1 MNRIAELLPLPG
13 TVVVDVR
20 TPQEYS
26 EGHLAKSINIPL
38 AQLNSHMDELKRAG
52 KVIVC
57 CASGIR
63 SQKASILL
71 KQNQIDCLDGGSWLD
86 INKYSK
92 N

>member
-1 MNRIAELLPLPG
+1 MNKIAELLPLPG
-13 TVVVDVR
+13 TVVIDVR

-26 EGHLAKSINIPL
+26 DGHIAKSINIPL
-38 AQLNSHMDELKRAG
+38 GELSKHLEELKQAENI
-52 KVIVC
+52 IVC

-71 KQNQIDCLDGGSWLD
+71 KQNQINCLDGGSWLD
-86 INKYSK
+86 INKFSR